1 MISEN
6 RERSFGRQPRYFSS
20 KELTLTKS
28 KKKNLK
34 TFRITFGHFQMSFP
48 VHTLWLCILKLD
60 NDIVKISKRFSRDT
74 YQIKFFSTCKARL
87 REKNATQPMREKVA
101 FTKSRRWFN
110 WLDTWLALKICQVRF
125 YLSIKCTR
133 VGRRFCKLQ
142 VAKNKIHFK
151 AMITYEN
158 CPKISQ
164 NYFPYFTWIISTPV
178 FRKITQIRVYEL

>member
-1 MISEN
+1 MVNESCFLQIDFKKQWSVKIVREVLGGN
-6 RERSFGRQPRYFSS
+6 RAILLVKGTHPS
-20 KELTLTKS
+20 KV
-28 KKKNLK
+28 KKNLK

-87 REKNATQPMREKVA
+87 REKNATQPMRGKVA

-142 VAKNKIHFK
+142 VAKNKIHF
-151 AMITYEN
+151 
-158 CPKISQ
+158 
-164 NYFPYFTWIISTPV
+164 
-178 FRKITQIRVYEL
+178 